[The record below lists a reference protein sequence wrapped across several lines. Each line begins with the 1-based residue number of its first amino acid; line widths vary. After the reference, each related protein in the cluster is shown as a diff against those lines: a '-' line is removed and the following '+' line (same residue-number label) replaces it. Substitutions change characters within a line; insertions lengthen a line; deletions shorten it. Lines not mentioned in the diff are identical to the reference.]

1 MLLIDR
7 GSREKEA
14 KQELEVICKKIKE
27 KGDYEFS
34 NYCFLE
40 VIPPYIEEGINQ
52 SLTHNI
58 DELTIVPYFLYPG
71 KKIKAAVNESI
82 GFQEKTDVKLRITKP
97 MSMHK
102 TMIDL
107 VDNRITSALSENSV
121 NLPKN
126 AVDVLVIGHGSK
138 DPNAKRSMEYVID
151 GIKPTY
157 RNVSFCFLEI
167 EEPNIKQGIIK
178 CKND

>member
-1 MLLIDR
+1 MKRGLLLIDR
-7 GSREKEA
+7 GSREEEA

-27 KGDYEFS
+27 KGKYEFS

-40 VIPPYIEEGINQ
+40 VIPPFIEEGINQ
-52 SLTHNI
+52 SLAHDI

-102 TMIDL
+102 TMIEL
-107 VDNRITSALSENSV
+107 VYNRVASALSENSV
-121 NLPKN
+121 NLSSD
-126 AVDVLVIGHGSK
+126 AVDVLIIGHGSK
-138 DPNAKRSMEYVID
+138 DPNAKRSMEYVVE
-151 GIKPTY
+151 GIKPFST
-157 RNVSFCFLEI
+157 
-167 EEPNIKQGIIK
+167 
-178 CKND
+178 